1 MFLKQTRGQ
10 EDRQDEVGWRGRQR
24 MAGLRGGVKR
34 GINSLLLG
42 IYAKL
47 STATRTFAVDVE
59 KTSERSEHLK
69 KKKKKEKKPNS
80 VKLNSV

>member
-47 STATRTFAVDVE
+47 SAATRTFAYVDNVE
-59 KTSERSEHLK
+59 KTSKRSER
-69 KKKKKEKKPNS
+69 
-80 VKLNSV
+80 